1 MQPNLTT
8 MQPFTLVL
16 YKGQPAL
23 VEQSTAKHLLLR
35 LPDGTTRK
43 VRPKDVLLLHPGPCT
58 AIPRAAP
65 PADADLQE
73 AWSLLEGETT
83 TLADLATLLFGDYTP
98 QSAWQ
103 TWQAIADGL
112 YFTGTPE
119 QVQARTIAQVET
131 ERRARQQKVQK
142 TQAWEAFLARAR
154 QNHPDP
160 KADANFL
167 REIEALALGKT
178 THSRTLKALGY
189 QETPENAHRLLLR
202 WGIWTPAVNPHC
214 HRMALPLKA
223 PTVPLSPLA
232 TFPRRDLTHLPAY
245 AIDNMGSQDPDDALS
260 VEGQRV
266 WIHIADVAAC
276 VPPNSPADVE
286 ARNRGA
292 TLYLPETIVP
302 MLPEKARATLALGL
316 QTPSPALSIGIDL
329 TPEGEIET
337 IEVTP
342 SWVRVERLN
351 YEEAEQRLEE
361 PTLATLKTLMDRREK
376 LRSRHGAVSLWLPEV
391 KVVVEGG
398 EIRLKPIQPLR
409 SRQLVREAMLLAGEA
424 LARYAQAHHLPIPY
438 TVQEAPSHPPSP
450 LPSGLAGAYA
460 LRRTLRPSRYTL
472 YPDAHHGLGLPFYTQ
487 ATSPLRRYLDLV
499 VHQQI
504 WAHLCGKTPLT
515 KENILER
522 IGEVE
527 AVVRRVH
534 QAERLSQRHWL
545 LAYLLEHPHWQG
557 EAVVVAT
564 QAPWSTVILPELGLI
579 ERIHTGTPPALNSIL
594 RVKPATIDL
603 PELQLYLTQI

>member
-1 MQPNLTT
+1 MQPHA
-8 MQPFTLVL
+8 LVL

-43 VRPKDVLLLHPGPCT
+43 VRPKDVLLLHPGACT
-58 AIPRAAP
+58 EIPRAAP
-65 PADADLQE
+65 PAEADLQE
-73 AWSLLEGETT
+73 AWALLEGETT

-103 TWQAIADGL
+103 TWQAVADGL

-119 QVQARTIAQVET
+119 QVQARTTAQVEA
-131 ERRARQQKVQK
+131 ERRARLQKAQK
-142 TQAWEAFLARAR
+142 AQAWEAFLARAR

-160 KADANFL
+160 KADADFL

-178 THSRTLKALGY
+178 THSRALKALGH

-202 WGIWTPAVNPHC
+202 WGIWTPAVNPYP
-214 HRMALPLKA
+214 HRLELPLKA
-223 PTVPLSPLA
+223 PTVPLPPPA

-245 AIDNMGSQDPDDALS
+245 AIDDAGSQDPDDALS

-266 WIHIADVAAC
+266 WVHIADVAAR

-286 ARNRGA
+286 ARGRGA
-292 TLYLPETIVP
+292 TLYLPEAIVP
-302 MLPEKARATLALGL
+302 MLPEEARATLALGL

-329 TPEGEIET
+329 TPEGEIEAV
-337 IEVTP
+337 EVTP

-351 YEEAEQRLEE
+351 YAEAEQRLEE
-361 PTLATLKTLMDRREK
+361 PTLAALKALMDRRGS
-376 LRSRHGAVSLWLPEV
+376 LRARRGAVALWLPEV

-409 SRQLVREAMLLAGEA
+409 SRQMVREAMLLAGEA

-438 TVQEAPSHPPSP
+438 TVQEPPSQPSSP

-472 YPDAHHGLGLPFYTQ
+472 HPEAHHGLGLPFYAQ

-504 WAHLCGKTPLT
+504 WAHLRGETPLT
-515 KENILER
+515 EQDILER

-527 AVVRRVH
+527 AVVRRVR
-534 QAERLSQRHWL
+534 QAERLSRRHWL
-545 LAYLLEHPHWQG
+545 LAYLLAHPYWQG
-557 EAVVVAT
+557 EAVVVDT
-564 QAPWSTVILPELGLI
+564 QPPWSTVILPELGLT
-579 ERIHTGTPPALNSIL
+579 ERVHTGTPPALNTTL
-594 RVKPATIDL
+594 HVKPTTIDL
-603 PELQLYLTQI
+603 PELQLHLAQV